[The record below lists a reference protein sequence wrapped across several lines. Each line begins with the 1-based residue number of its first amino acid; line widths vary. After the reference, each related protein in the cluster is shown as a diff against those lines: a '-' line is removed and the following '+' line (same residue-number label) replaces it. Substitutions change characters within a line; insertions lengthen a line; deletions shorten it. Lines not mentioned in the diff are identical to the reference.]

1 MKEMK
6 RSTNRTRHCKMRFS
20 RLLMYLFLVAIFGFL
35 SSFVTDNYSQTRQA
49 EKSNRLNN
57 DFQEEQLMTT
67 TASHAD
73 IPRVRL

>member
-1 MKEMK
+1 
-6 RSTNRTRHCKMRFS
+6 
-20 RLLMYLFLVAIFGFL
+20 MYLFLVAIFGFL
-35 SSFVTDNYSQTRQA
+35 SSFVTDNYSQTGQA

>member
-1 MKEMK
+1 
-6 RSTNRTRHCKMRFS
+6 MRFS

-35 SSFVTDNYSQTRQA
+35 SSFITDNYSQTRQA